1 MVSWT
6 GGVGSETAQMWIR
19 QLKKKKSKFKDSRVR
34 DLNETRAILYSHLKE
49 IDEDCSCHTEA
60 SMVTEL
66 GRSIL

>member
-1 MVSWT
+1 MSWT

-60 SMVTEL
+60 STVTEL